1 MKKSSFCYEGNWNR
15 SQWQQ
20 SESLAAMKDNRRED
34 GPRFYITEA
43 TPPFLLLH
51 GTKDT
56 QVPVFHSDILYEKLE
71 KEGVPTEFV
80 LIDGVDHA
88 DAAFS
93 QTEVKD
99 LILDYLHR
107 TLK

>member
-1 MKKSSFCYEGNWNR
+1 MKR
-15 SQWQQ
+15 Q
-20 SESLAAMKDNRRED
+20 SVRRWIQD
-34 GPRFYITEA
+34 FTLQRRR
-43 TPPFLLLH
+43 LH
-51 GTKDT
+51 FSCFMGTKDT